1 MRCIAALLLILVF
14 VAGPTYSEP
23 RPLPLANVY
32 QEGANLTDYWVS
44 EKLDGVRAYWDV
56 EKLWSRGG
64 HVYQSPEWFTED
76 FPVHPL
82 DGELWMGRG
91 QFAELSGIV
100 RMARPDDGKWR
111 QVAFHVFDLPAADVP
126 FFKRYERLKQLVQAS
141 ESSYLKLVEQR
152 PISGHG
158 ALITELNRIVAAGG
172 EGLMLKRKA
181 SLYLAGR
188 SDDLLKVKTFQDA
201 EAVVVE
207 HIEGQ
212 GKYEGLLGSLLVEL
226 PDGRRFRIGSGFT
239 DEERANPPQP
249 GQQIT
254 FKHHGYTAT
263 GLPRFASFLRI
274 RPDEPE
280 AASQQ

>member
-1 MRCIAALLLILVF
+1 MRCIAALLLLLVF
-14 VAGPTYSEP
+14 VAGHAYPEP

-32 QEGANLTDYWVS
+32 QKGVNLADYWVS
-44 EKLDGVRAYWDV
+44 EKLDGVRAYWDG

-64 HVYQSPEWFTED
+64 HVYQAPQWFTED
-76 FPVHPL
+76 LPQHPL
-82 DGELWMGRG
+82 DGELWLGRG
-91 QFAELSGIV
+91 RFAELSGIV
-100 RMARPDDGKWR
+100 RTAIPDEVKWR
-111 QVAFHVFDLPAADVP
+111 QVAFHVFDLPVP
-126 FFKRYERLKQLVQAS
+126 DTPFSKRYEKLKRVVQAS
-141 ESSYLKLVEQR
+141 KSDYLRLVEQK
-152 PISGHG
+152 PISGHE
-158 ALITELNRIVAAGG
+158 ALIAELNRVVAAGG

-188 SDDLLKVKTFQDA
+188 SSDLLKVKTFQDA

-226 PDGRRFRIGSGFT
+226 PDGRRFRIGSGFS

-263 GLPRFASFLRI
+263 GLPRFASFLRV
-274 RPDEPE
+274 RRDEPE
-280 AASQQ
+280 AAAAQ

>member
-1 MRCIAALLLILVF
+1 MALLLLLVS
-14 VAGPTYSEP
+14 VADHAYPEP

-32 QEGANLTDYWVS
+32 QKGVNLADYWVS
-44 EKLDGVRAYWDV
+44 EKLDGVRAYWDG

-64 HVYQSPEWFTED
+64 HVYKAPRWFTED
-76 FPVHPL
+76 FPTHPL
-82 DGELWMGRG
+82 DGELWLGRG
-91 QFAELSGIV
+91 RFAELSGIV
-100 RMARPDDGKWR
+100 RTARPDEANWR
-111 QVAFHVFDLPAADVP
+111 KIAFHVFDIPVTDTP
-126 FFKRYERLKQLVQAS
+126 FFERYEKLERLVRAS
-141 ESSYLKLVEQR
+141 ESDHLKLVEQT
-152 PISGHG
+152 PISSHE
-158 ALITELNRIVAAGG
+158 ALVVELNRVVAAGG

-181 SLYLAGR
+181 CLYLAGR

-226 PDGRRFRIGSGFT
+226 PDGRRFRIGSGFS

-263 GLPRFASFLRI
+263 GLPRFASFLRV
-274 RPDEPE
+274 RRDEPE
-280 AASQQ
+280 AASPQ